1 MDASGDVYCFAVAF
15 YSLLFHGLTITPFAA
30 SARKRIAQGPHSPS
44 STNKDRKRRPPDEE
58 VTNDQSTS
66 TVHDSGVSNKENS
79 NLNFRSAPSTDRA
92 SCQSTVITQQA
103 PQPYTADRPF
113 TPSPHSTRQVDLLCH
128 FSEENVM
135 SPSQRRLRRLNL
147 AQGGGEVIRPLQ
159 FYRGHRQMDSR
170 VLDTSESSMLKESRR
185 AVSVT
190 VPDINDLDIPKPSWY
205 TQNSATSHV
214 TTSNDA
220 ATNTNSTV
228 EKVLNPVPLAG
239 VKNLMQSFDEAGGDD
254 TGDVPPPTPGMSDY
268 SLLDNEDSDDDGPSH
283 IGEYLSD
290 DEDEQTNDSLV

>member
-79 NLNFRSAPSTDRA
+79 NLNFRSAPSTDRGNRRSPVFRVPLSA
-92 SCQSTVITQQA
+92 VCS
-103 PQPYTADRPF
+103 
-113 TPSPHSTRQVDLLCH
+113 TPSTHS
-128 FSEENVM
+128 E
-135 SPSQRRLRRLNL
+135 
-147 AQGGGEVIRPLQ
+147 GGGEVIRPLQ